1 MKEKDFITKKNMINT
16 IKMSIN
22 IKKFQRKVN
31 TKLFYLNISVKLIQE
46 YQKCNMIIFKK
57 NQETE
62 KSAHYHLFK
71 NHKKSCFKNVTKKQV
86 AICN

>member
-1 MKEKDFITKKNMINT
+1 
-16 IKMSIN
+16 MSIN

-46 YQKCNMIIFKK
+46 YQECNMMIFKK

-62 KSAHYHLFK
+62 KNVHYLLFK
-71 NHKKSCFKNVTKKQV
+71 NHKKSCLKNVTRKQV